1 MGKGK
6 SVGRWVR
13 GRGGLRVNGEV
24 EGLEVAWGRGWSG
37 EWWGRG
43 RFRELVRKGNER
55 DGEGG

>member
-13 GRGGLRVNGEV
+13 GRGGLRVNGEG
-24 EGLEVAWGRGWSG
+24 EGLEVAWGR
-37 EWWGRG
+37 WGRG